1 MRVNS
6 DIRRNMP
13 LFPMGTVMKLTDLTA
28 RQIRYYEQ
36 QGLVSPARTKGNQ
49 RLFSFND
56 VEKLLE
62 IKALID
68 RGINLADIRHRLG
81 TAGDAAA
88 AGAATGHGGEGEAA
102 GPGEGGAAGKADGQG
117 GKEARSAA
125 AGHGEERG
133 GRGTA
138 EDGAAGGKA
147 GGGPADQTDPAHAEA
162 ELAAMRKR
170 FRKHFMESKKRPFL
184 MNQGELAQ
192 FFGDSVLKK

>member
-1 MRVNS
+1 MNS

-102 GPGEGGAAGKADGQG
+102 G
-117 GKEARSAA
+117 
-125 AGHGEERG
+125 HGEERG